1 MKTKM
6 VTFVLSGMSLLITPL
21 FAVEPNDLQGAC
33 YTTLGTIETG
43 GASPAWI
50 TVLDRNSTDT
60 YTTERLIV
68 QLDSSKVFGEYE
80 VFTME
85 QGSPTGVLAHLE
97 PDDIFVE
104 WDEDPGD
111 GSRHDFI
118 FSGVAV
124 LQEPNEPDYVRVFST
139 NDNIINW
146 TVYRVIEAGTLTI
159 TGTGYNEHDAFR
171 LHLNLMDFH
180 KYDGLEDTPGACVS
194 PGDEITYTICWYN
207 DFIQTLQNPYIIDY
221 LPEGVDYPAGFDQI
235 VLGDPNDPNDPLFT
249 VIPADLGYDKETHT
263 YIWPLS
269 DLDPNTGNCVSLDVV
284 VNSKAVPGGI
294 LHNVA
299 ELCGTYYDPNGL
311 PVTGVVARAIKDTDV
326 CCYAG
331 ITEILYVDNSAT
343 DGADTGLNWQNAF
356 LDLQDALDYARHSS
370 CAQVHSIYVA
380 QETYFPGDAE
390 TDTFDLQE
398 LPGIAL
404 YGGFPSG
411 GCDFSLRNP
420 KRYQTI
426 LSGKIDETHR
436 NNAVITMGNNTL
448 LDGFT
453 VTEGASAFLKG
464 SIYGSGVDFVVA
476 NSRIERNE
484 GVGAYIENG
493 NAEFRWC
500 HFTNNKGDGIR
511 HTGEAKSLFLENVW
525 VRQSGQYGVYCLNST
540 PIVINSILSESD
552 MSLDGR
558 SGLMMV
564 NPPQRPYLQNVTVAH
579 NKTRGIWRAGG
590 ALPEIFNS
598 IVYHNGDEALVGFS
612 ADDAAMYSCI
622 EDANSINGNINVDPQ
637 FAYFDPNNVRLDPES
652 DCRHASAPLNV
663 LDYSDQVDMDGNPR
677 ISIVNTP
684 PDMGAYEMV
693 CDINVSSDWD
703 LNADGLV
710 NFDEFSRISRVWM
723 AHDPNDPA
731 IIDPNHPDH
740 EYYTDPNSSGFVTAS
755 SIAKWY
761 PDGIKYNYS
770 TSGYSQYA
778 IDLAD
783 LLYWAEEAPW
793 VWKACW
799 VDLEEMAVQQM
810 TSGGDM
816 ILMGEELLFSTT
828 AMPSEPLVEEKSVQE
843 QMLELASAIM
853 FLERIWL
860 EEPDLQQEINAED
873 WQEFMDAV
881 YQNLFDL
888 QTTSVQLE

>member
-6 VTFVLSGMSLLITPL
+6 VTFILLGMSLLITPL

-68 QLDSSKVFGEYE
+68 QLDNSKVFGEYE

-111 GSRHDFI
+111 GSRHDFS

-207 DFIQTLQNPYIIDY
+207 DFIQTLQDPYIIDY

-235 VLGDPNDPNDPLFT
+235 VLGDPNDPNQPLFT
-249 VIPADLGYDKETHT
+249 VIPADLGYDKDTHS
-263 YIWPLS
+263 YIWPLN

-284 VNSKAVPGGI
+284 VNDKAVPGGI

-311 PVTGVVARAIKDTDV
+311 PVTGVVARAPKDTDV

-331 ITEILYVDNSAT
+331 IAEILYVDNSAT

-380 QETYFPGDAE
+380 QGTYSPGDAE
-390 TDTFDLQE
+390 SDTFDLQE
-398 LPGIAL
+398 LAGIAL
-404 YGGFPSG
+404 YGGFPTG

-420 KRYQTI
+420 KRYVTT
-426 LSGKIDETHR
+426 LTGYIDQTHR
-436 NNAVITMGNNTL
+436 NTTVVTMGNDTL
-448 LDGFT
+448 LSGFT
-453 VTEGASAFLKG
+453 ITQGDFTGYGV
-464 SIYGSGVDFVVA
+464 YGSAVDFTLDTCTVEDNKRYGVYAENGNVEVKWCHIKQNDSDGIYHQGVGFQLTVSNSWIRQSGLNGIACQDSTPFVA
-476 NSRIERNE
+476 NS
-484 GVGAYIENG
+484 
-493 NAEFRWC
+493 
-500 HFTNNKGDGIR
+500 
-511 HTGEAKSLFLENVW
+511 
-525 VRQSGQYGVYCLNST
+525 
-540 PIVINSILSESD
+540 VITESD
-552 MSLDGR
+552 MSLNGR
-558 SGLMMV
+558 AGIMLF
-564 NPPQRPYLQNVTVAH
+564 NPASTPRLHNLTIAH
-579 NKTRGIWRAGG
+579 NKTMGIGLLG
-590 ALPEIFNS
+590 TMLPEIQNS
-598 IVYHNGDEALVGFS
+598 IVYHNGAGSLLGFS
-612 ADDAAMYSCI
+612 ADDAAHYSCI
-622 EDANSINGNINVDPQ
+622 EDCNSVNNNINVDPELS
-637 FAYFDPNNVRLDPES
+637 YFDPNNVRIALGSPCHDSGLTVQE
-652 DCRHASAPLNV
+652 H
-663 LDYSDQVDMDGNPR
+663 YSQFDMDNRARVLGAAVDR
-677 ISIVNTP
+677 
-684 PDMGAYEMV
+684 GAYEID
-693 CDINVSSDWD
+693 CEDTSNTWDW
-703 LNADGLV
+703 NADGLV
-710 NFDEFSRISRVWM
+710 NYSEFNGFSKAWM
-723 AHDPNDPA
+723 GHDPNDPA
-731 IIDPNHPDH
+731 WLANPAIRDPNLS
-740 EYYTDPNSSGFVTAS
+740 EG
-755 SIAKWY
+755 WY
-761 PDGIKYNYS
+761 EWKYKYNVATGGESAYS
-770 TSGYSQYA
+770 

-783 LLYWAEEAPW
+783 VLYFAEESPW
-793 VWKACW
+793 LWRACW
-799 VDLEEMAVQQM
+799 VNPEDVQMQQM
-810 TSGGDM
+810 TLSG
-816 ILMGEELLFSTT
+816 GEELVMFTQ
-828 AMPSEPLVEEKSVQE
+828 SEPLTEMPAIEEKSVQE
-843 QMLELASAIM
+843 QILDLASTIV
-853 FLERIWL
+853 FLEQIWL
-860 EEPDLQQEINAED
+860 EEPDLQQQISAED
-873 WQEFMDAV
+873 WQVFMDTV
-881 YQNLFDL
+881 YQNMLDL
-888 QTTSVQLE
+888 HTGAVPIE